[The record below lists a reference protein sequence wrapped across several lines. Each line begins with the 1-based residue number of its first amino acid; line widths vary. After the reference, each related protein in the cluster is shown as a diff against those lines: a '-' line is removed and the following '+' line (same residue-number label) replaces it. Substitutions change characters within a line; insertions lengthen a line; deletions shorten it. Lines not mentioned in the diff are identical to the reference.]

1 MPADLPQAPPGPK
14 PKPAEKSQAQKL
26 LDKLGLSRPID
37 LALHL
42 PLRSAG
48 GCWAISSGGR

>member
-1 MPADLPQAPPGPK
+1 MPADLPHAPPGPK

-42 PLRSAG
+42 PLVK
-48 GCWAISSGGR
+48 